1 MSEHSMSEHSTT
13 EHSEHVLPV
22 GLYWGIWAILI
33 FLTFLTA
40 WIATVDLGWMNPAV
54 ALLIASFKAL
64 VVVLYFMHV
73 KYTSEKLTKT
83 VALATLFWLA
93 LLLFLT
99 LADYATRG
107 PIS

>member
-1 MSEHSMSEHSTT
+1 MSDQHDSA
-13 EHSEHVLPV
+13 HSEHILPA
-22 GLYWGIWAILI
+22 GLYWGIWATLI
-33 FLTFLTA
+33 FLTFFTA
-40 WIATVDLGWMNPAV
+40 WVATIDLGWMNPVV

-64 VVVLYFMHV
+64 IVILYFMHV

-83 VALATLFWLA
+83 VGIATLFWLM

-107 PIS
+107 PVS

>member
-1 MSEHSMSEHSTT
+1 MADHSLSKHST
-13 EHSEHVLPV
+13 EHTEHVLPLS
-22 GLYWGIWAILI
+22 LYWGIWALLI
-33 FLTFLTA
+33 VLTFVTTGV
-40 WIATVDLGWMNPAV
+40 ATIDLGWLSPVV

-107 PIS
+107 TMS

>member
-1 MSEHSMSEHSTT
+1 MQ
-13 EHSEHVLPV
+13 
-22 GLYWGIWAILI
+22 
-33 FLTFLTA
+33 
-40 WIATVDLGWMNPAV
+40 
-54 ALLIASFKAL
+54 
-64 VVVLYFMHV
+64 HV

-107 PIS
+107 TMS

>member
-1 MSEHSMSEHSTT
+1 MSEHSTSQ
-13 EHSEHVLPV
+13 HSEHVLPV
-22 GLYWGIWAILI
+22 GLYWAVWAILI
-33 FLTFLTA
+33 FLTFFTA
-40 WIATVDLGWMNPAV
+40 WVATINLGWMNPVV

-83 VALATLFWLA
+83 VGLATLFWLM

-107 PIS
+107 TLS